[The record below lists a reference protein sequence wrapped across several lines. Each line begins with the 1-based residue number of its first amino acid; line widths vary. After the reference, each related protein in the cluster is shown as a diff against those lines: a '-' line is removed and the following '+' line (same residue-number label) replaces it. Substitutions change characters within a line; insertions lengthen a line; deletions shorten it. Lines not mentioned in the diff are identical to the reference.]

1 MSRKYASSAKYDW
14 QQSIKPRIAPLTAAV
29 TGALAASSLQAAT
42 ITVTTLDDGLISG
55 ECSLRSALYAASSNA
70 TSNACPAGDV
80 GMDDIVF
87 APGLNGTIQ
96 LVAGQGI
103 GYGTDDST
111 LPIGDSVTID
121 GDNRITVRGTGNGG
135 VFYAKYDADAG
146 LNAEDVTISNITIT
160 NGGGE
165 TRGGGIYSRAR
176 FLTVTGSTITNN
188 NASLSGGGIH
198 HQPFIGGYDK
208 GLLITDSTISGNF
221 TITAGAGGGGGGVFT
236 DLGNGGNVGILNSDF
251 NGNFAAGGNGGGLY
265 ARIND
270 YAYMTIKYSE
280 FDGNDAKYNTG
291 NGGAIFAELG
301 YATASILEN
310 SFTENQAGADGGGL
324 FLREDVSGFQQA
336 EITLNDNDFAA
347 NQAGTNGGGASIT
360 VLYGDDGTIAEPVKT
375 VDFGAGNTFFQNVAD
390 GGAGGLDLTVGEAVV
405 ATISGTTFG
414 ANTANAGLGGGAHL
428 TGYLSAIYASE
439 VSFSGNNASSGAGGG
454 LQVTAEQSTFG
465 IERSTF
471 YDNEAGGGC
480 GGGLRVSSTA
490 EQVGVAYSIFY
501 SNSASTCGGGMSL
514 FTPTLESSV
523 VEVKYNEIANNTA
536 NGSGVLGGG
545 GLYANFGSST
555 TLFLKN
561 STISG
566 NAATNS
572 EGGGVRF
579 GGAMIAELKY
589 STVANNYAFD
599 EGGGLF
605 NSAATCNVS
614 DSILAGNEN
623 QTGIL
628 QDLRGT
634 VYCDVTDSLLA
645 GAKYSDYTDGGGNIL
660 NTDPLIGPL
669 ADNGGWGGFTHALQT
684 GSPAIDA
691 GSAGAFAPD
700 YDQRGTGFPRVSGA
714 GLDMGAYEL
723 VIDSIFSDRFEQP

>member
-14 QQSIKPRIAPLTAAV
+14 QQSVKPRIAPLTAAV

-70 TSNACPAGDV
+70 ISNACPAGDV

-103 GYGTDDST
+103 GYGADDST

-165 TRGGGIYSRAR
+165 TRGGGINSRAR

-208 GLLITDSTISGNF
+208 GLLISDSTISGNF

-251 NGNFAAGGNGGGLY
+251 NGNFATGGNGGGLY

-270 YAYMTIKYSE
+270 YAYLTIKYSE
-280 FDGNDAKYNTG
+280 FDGNDAKYSSG
-291 NGGAIFAELG
+291 NGGGIFAELG
-301 YATASILEN
+301 YATAGFYGN
-310 SFTENQAGADGGGL
+310 TFTSNQAGANGGGL

-336 EITLNDNDFAA
+336 EITLNDNDIAA

-390 GGAGGLDLTVGEAVV
+390 GGAGGLDLRVGEAVV
-405 ATISGTTFG
+405 ATISGTTFDS
-414 ANTANAGLGGGAHL
+414 NTANNGSGGAANVA
-428 TGYLSAIYASE
+428 GYLSAIYASE
-439 VSFSGNNASSGAGGG
+439 VSFSGNDALAGAGGG
-454 LQVTAEQSTFG
+454 LQVTATESTFG
-465 IERSTF
+465 IEQSTF
-471 YDNEAGGGC
+471 YDNVAGGGC
-480 GGGLRVSSTA
+480 GGGLRVSSSA

-501 SNSASTCGGGMSL
+501 SNSASACGGGMSL
-514 FTPTLESSV
+514 FAPSLENSI

-536 NGSGVLGGG
+536 NDSV
-545 GLYANFGSST
+545 GLYASFGSGT
-555 TLFLKN
+555 TMFLTN
-561 STISG
+561 STVSG
-566 NAATNS
+566 NTATGAT
-572 EGGGVRF
+572 GGGVRF
-579 GGAMIAELKY
+579 AGAMTAELKY
-589 STVANNYAFD
+589 STVANNYANGD
-599 EGGGLF
+599 GAGLF
-605 NSAATCNVS
+605 NSATNCNIS
-614 DSILAGNEN
+614 NSILAGNEN
-623 QTGIL
+623 SAGQL
-628 QDLRGT
+628 QDLNGS
-634 VYCDVTDSLLA
+634 VDCDVSNSLLA
-645 GAKYSDYTDGGGNIL
+645 GAKYSDYTNGGGNIL

-669 ADNGGWGGFTHALQT
+669 AGNGGWGGFTHALQT

-691 GSAGAFAPD
+691 GSAGAYAPD
-700 YDQRGTGFPRVSGA
+700 FDQRGIGFPRVSGA

-723 VIDSIFSDRFEQP
+723 FIDTIFSDRFEQP